1 MVKVILDQYFK
12 LTEGVKKDE
21 LERAKTQLKSQ
32 LMMNLEIR
40 PVMFEDL
47 ARQVL
52 INGHRKK
59 PQEYLEKIDKVKNED
74 IVRIAEKML
83 VTKPA
88 VVGYGDLRKLPR
100 YEAIDQA
107 VANRSYSKL

>member
-59 PQEYLEKIDKVKNED
+59 PQEYLEKIGNL
-74 IVRIAEKML
+74 I
-83 VTKPA
+83 
-88 VVGYGDLRKLPR
+88 
-100 YEAIDQA
+100 
-107 VANRSYSKL
+107 